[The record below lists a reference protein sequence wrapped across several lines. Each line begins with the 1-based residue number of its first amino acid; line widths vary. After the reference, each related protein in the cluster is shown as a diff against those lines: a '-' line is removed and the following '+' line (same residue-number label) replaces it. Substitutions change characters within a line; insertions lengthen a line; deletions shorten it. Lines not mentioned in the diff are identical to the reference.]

1 MSSDALQ
8 PKDLA
13 LAGAWLSGHGL
24 AEARPTPLLA
34 VRLAVRRRARLANQV
49 LLAALF
55 IGAALIRVTFGFRP
69 QHALPLLLL
78 AAMVAAL
85 LLAQVLLDQWVRR
98 VDRRA
103 GAALPRRTAHLA
115 QPGWR
120 TLLGT
125 PHAAFM
131 IATSGGA
138 IVLAASALTVQD
150 ATVRYAA
157 LVLLAGLLGVAAGV
171 ALQLRDLLVRPIV
184 AEDETS
190 LTADVIMRVEDARE
204 LTVPS
209 VPWTLPVL
217 LLFGFAPVWWDAAAI
232 ALVIAG
238 VLVLAL
244 ISKRTPS
251 SVAVARRVL
260 SVR

>member
-1 MSSDALQ
+1 
-8 PKDLA
+8 
-13 LAGAWLSGHGL
+13 
-24 AEARPTPLLA
+24 
-34 VRLAVRRRARLANQV
+34 
-49 LLAALF
+49 
-55 IGAALIRVTFGFRP
+55 
-69 QHALPLLLL
+69 
-78 AAMVAAL
+78 
-85 LLAQVLLDQWVRR
+85 
-98 VDRRA
+98 
-103 GAALPRRTAHLA
+103 
-115 QPGWR
+115 
-120 TLLGT
+120 
-125 PHAAFM
+125 
-131 IATSGGA
+131 A

-209 VPWTLPVL
+209 VPWSLPVL

-251 SVAVARRVL
+251 SVAVARQVL
-260 SVR
+260 SVRWSSSTRRRPVPGTSAVVPRPPRR